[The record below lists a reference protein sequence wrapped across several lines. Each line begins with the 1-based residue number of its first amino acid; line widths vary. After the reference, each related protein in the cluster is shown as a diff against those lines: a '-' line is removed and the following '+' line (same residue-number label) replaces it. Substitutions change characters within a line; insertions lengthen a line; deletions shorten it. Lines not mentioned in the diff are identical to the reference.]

1 MQKLQ
6 RLKNDLR
13 VFASRSRCKN
23 SVGTINDLKRLKSF
37 CVAKPMQKLRWTE
50 RGWGRGFS
58 FSLWIFQSGLTPWR
72 QPRWASRGLCP
83 ASSSPL
89 RRWRGLARG
98 GLPAFRAREAR
109 DWMRRAIC
117 VRGMPE
123 ACEDDR
129 GICLG
134 RWGWLVMVLGPA
146 SAKAGGQ
153 RGDDPRR
160 SKGRRADR
168 PAVRGR
174 RTDRRRPR

>member
-1 MQKLQ
+1 
-6 RLKNDLR
+6 
-13 VFASRSRCKN
+13 
-23 SVGTINDLKRLKSF
+23 
-37 CVAKPMQKLRWTE
+37 
-50 RGWGRGFS
+50 
-58 FSLWIFQSGLTPWR
+58 
-72 QPRWASRGLCP
+72 

-129 GICLG
+129 GI
-134 RWGWLVMVLGPA
+134 WLVMVLGPA

-153 RGDDPRR
+153 TGDDPRR

-168 PAVRGR
+168 QAVPGR
-174 RTDRRRPR
+174 RTDRRRKLFSYFRASVDT